1 LNDSGVE
8 AYVDAIEQHL
18 RARRGVDHILTP
30 RDFGLARHWH
40 QTGVPLAT
48 VLVGI
53 DLAFEAAEPE
63 QPVTS
68 LAYCRRRVE
77 ELAASGPRPERR
89 MAAPIESV
97 SLAEI
102 GGLLDS
108 LSERLVALRP
118 GPDACFEPPIRLVE
132 EVRSLVAIAAKPNW
146 DYLRRKLREI
156 DDAVADAVL
165 RSLDAEERSAYEA
178 EARRAVERHRG
189 RMDAAAL
196 GDAMSRFI
204 AHRARERRKLPR
216 AGLF

>member
-1 LNDSGVE
+1 ME

-40 QTGVPLAT
+40 QAGVPLAT

-53 DLAFEAAEPE
+53 DLAFEAAD

-77 ELAASGPRPERR
+77 ELAASGPRPGRR

-102 GGLLDS
+102 GGVLDS

-118 GPDACFEPPIRLVE
+118 GPDACFEAPLRLVE
-132 EVRSLVAIAAKPNW
+132 EMRSLVAIAAKPNW
-146 DYLRRKLREI
+146 DYLRRKLLEI
-156 DDAVADAVL
+156 DESVADAVI

>member
-1 LNDSGVE
+1 VE
-8 AYVDAIEQHL
+8 AYVDAIEEHL

-40 QTGVPLAT
+40 QAGVPLAT

-53 DLAFEAAEPE
+53 DLAFEAADR
-63 QPVTS
+63 PVTS

-77 ELAASGPRPERR
+77 ELAACGPRPERR

-102 GGLLDS
+102 EALLES
-108 LSERLVALRP
+108 LSERLIALRP
-118 GPDACFEPPIRLVE
+118 GPEACFEPPIRMVE
-132 EVRSLVAIAAKPNW
+132 DVRSLVAVAAKPNW

-156 DDAVADAVL
+156 DEAVAEAVL
-165 RSLDAEERSAYEA
+165 RSLDAEERAAYEA

-196 GDAMSRFI
+196 GDAMTRFI
-204 AHRARERRKLPR
+204 AHRARERRNLPR
-216 AGLF
+216 AGLV